1 MRRYNH
7 GIPEQD
13 SGTFN
18 LSISDLM
25 AGLLAIFILALA
37 YFILNFSQNTAKL
50 TQNNIVRE
58 ELVTSLRDDIVQMGI
73 KVDVDEK
80 RGILRIPE
88 EALFSELDM
97 LR

>member
-13 SGTFN
+13 NGTFN

-50 TQNNIVRE
+50 TQNKNC
-58 ELVTSLRDDIVQMGI
+58 
-73 KVDVDEK
+73 
-80 RGILRIPE
+80 
-88 EALFSELDM
+88 
-97 LR
+97 

>member
-7 GIPEQD
+7 MIPEQD
-13 SGTFN
+13 GGTFN

-25 AGLLAIFILALA
+25 AGLLAIFILALS

-58 ELVTSLRDDIVQMGI
+58 ELVTSLRDDIVHIMY
-73 KVDVDEK
+73 
-80 RGILRIPE
+80 P
-88 EALFSELDM
+88 
-97 LR
+97 

>member
-50 TQNNIVRE
+50 TQNNIVR
-58 ELVTSLRDDIVQMGI
+58 
-73 KVDVDEK
+73 
-80 RGILRIPE
+80 
-88 EALFSELDM
+88 
-97 LR
+97 

>member
-13 SGTFN
+13 NGTFN

-80 RGILRIPE
+80 
-88 EALFSELDM
+88 EAYFVYQKKHCFSELDM

>member
-13 SGTFN
+13 GGTFN

-25 AGLLAIFILALA
+25 AGLLAIFILALS

-80 RGILRIPE
+80 
-88 EALFSELDM
+88 EAYFVYRKKHYFSELDM